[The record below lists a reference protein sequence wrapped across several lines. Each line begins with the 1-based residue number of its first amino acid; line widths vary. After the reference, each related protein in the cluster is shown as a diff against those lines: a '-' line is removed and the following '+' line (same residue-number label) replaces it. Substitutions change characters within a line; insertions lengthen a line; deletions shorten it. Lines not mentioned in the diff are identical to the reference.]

1 VTTSRKAAIQA
12 YKERKPPRGIF
23 AIRCHTTG
31 SVWVESA
38 TDLDAAENR
47 TWFSLRHADRQL
59 DKSIAAEFQTHG
71 RDAFTYE
78 ILEKLP
84 EDVAPM
90 ALRDLLKEKKL
101 QWMAE
106 LGAGKLW
113 PV

>member
-1 VTTSRKAAIQA
+1 VNTSRKAAIQA

-23 AIRCHTTG
+23 AIRCNTTG

-38 TDLDAAENR
+38 LDLDAAENR

-59 DKSIAAEFQTHG
+59 DQSIAAEFQTQG

-78 ILEKLP
+78 VLEKL
-84 EDVAPM
+84 DDDIAQM
-90 ALRDLLKEKKL
+90 ALKDLLKEKKL
-101 QWMAE
+101 QWMAK